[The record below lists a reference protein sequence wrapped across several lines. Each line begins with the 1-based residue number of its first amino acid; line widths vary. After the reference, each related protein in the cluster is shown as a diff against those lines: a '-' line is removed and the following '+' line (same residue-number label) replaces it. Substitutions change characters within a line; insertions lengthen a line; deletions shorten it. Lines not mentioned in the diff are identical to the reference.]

1 MSKKFIEKA
10 GIFVTVIDLVGYKV
24 LPMVSNNANIFFQT
38 KFHCLVFNVKCNEI
52 LDGFIETCS
61 PKGLIVNLGFYKN
74 FKILISNEYLPDG
87 SIFHIDSNVWSSIE
101 SISLAPKQKIRF
113 QILFVEENPK
123 PIIVQGDA
131 NIQEID
137 EGQKSKEE
145 ESSQIIDDEN
155 DDQQEI
161 DKVYAYGS
169 LKHLI
174 LGPLRKFE

>member
-1 MSKKFIEKA
+1 MEKIFCLTADQFYQPLDAKQILPILINSRMSKKFIEKA

-61 PKGLIVNLGFYKN
+61 PK
-74 FKILISNEYLPDG
+74 DG
-87 SIFHIDSNVWSSIE
+87 SIFHTDSNVWSSIE

-161 DKVYAYGS
+161 DKIS
-169 LKHLI
+169 
-174 LGPLRKFE
+174 